1 MLIGQHLSTIIAN
14 YASYVG
20 GSILLLFGLFMIYK
34 SFQSSKKEE
43 SYLTK
48 ESGETGLIS
57 LSAGLSLDNLIVGFS
72 FGLQNLYPLTTS
84 SVIVVS
90 SVLFTILGLNT
101 GKYLKH
107 HFRK

>member
-43 SYLTK
+43 SYLLK
-48 ESGETGLIS
+48 KVERQ
-57 LSAGLSLDNLIVGFS
+57 D
-72 FGLQNLYPLTTS
+72 
-84 SVIVVS
+84 
-90 SVLFTILGLNT
+90 LFP
-101 GKYLKH
+101 YLPV
-107 HFRK
+107 